1 MAQKI
6 RAAGFYAVDA
16 GTEYEISVVTDVPE
30 QPTDADWQR
39 LKRKK
44 SGTVSGKLQYAGY
57 YTIPLSEPVEVPD
70 GGRFAVLVELH
81 TPGAVHPM
89 AIEYDSEDGRS
100 LVDITDGEGYLSADG
115 DVWERVE
122 TEQECNL
129 CLKAYSVLK

>member
-1 MAQKI
+1 MGRECLCCFRRCAKI

-70 GGRFAVLVELH
+70 GGRFAMLVELH
-81 TPGAVHPM
+81 TPGLFIPW
-89 AIEYDSEDGRS
+89 R
-100 LVDITDGEGYLSADG
+100 LSMIPKMDEAWWILRMEKG
-115 DVWERVE
+115 I
-122 TEQECNL
+122 
-129 CLKAYSVLK
+129 